1 MQIYLEN
8 IWQLSKF
15 VFVKRFLLIKKK
27 KKKEK
32 KDILK
37 AAYMSQ

>member
-15 VFVKRFLLIKKK
+15 VFVKRFFANEKKR
-27 KKKEK
+27 